1 MPTEQFFAD
10 SPALRRFAAAVQ
22 AAIRQDDD
30 PGTLVEALQA
40 PFGELL
46 AAQDWLPDEFA
57 QPDASSGMGGGIG
70 QYLLY
75 RSEAPTFTIFSLVVP
90 SGAMTPVHDHL
101 AWGLVGLYQ
110 GAQREDVYALIA
122 GDPDRGAARLEL
134 LEERDIARGDFYPI
148 LPPDNDIHRVTTTS
162 AEPSISIHLLGNDT
176 GCVLRHSYDPAAE
189 TAQSF
194 RSGYSNAPCEQEQPA
209 ADD

>member
-1 MPTEQFFAD
+1 MPSEEFFAD

-22 AAIRQDDD
+22 AAIRRDDD
-30 PGTLVEALQA
+30 PGTLVETLRA
-40 PFGELL
+40 PFAALL
-46 AAQDWLPDEFA
+46 AADGWLPDGFA
-57 QPDASSGMGGGIG
+57 QPDETSGMGGGIG

-75 RSEAPTFTIFSLVVP
+75 RSEDPTFTIFSLVVP

-101 AWGLVGLYQ
+101 AWGLVGLYR
-110 GAQREDVYALIA
+110 GAQREEVYALIA
-122 GDPDRGAARLEL
+122 GDPDHGEARIEL
-134 LEERDIARGDFYPI
+134 LEERAVGRGDFYPI

-176 GCVLRHSYDPAAE
+176 GCVVRHSYDPAAE
-189 TAQSF
+189 TTRAF
-194 RSGYSNAPCEQEQPA
+194 RSGYSNAPCDQEQPA